1 MASSRRVRVDPLLCE
16 AHALCI
22 ELAPAVFD
30 LGDDIAECD
39 ESPDPAHDEEID
51 AAIAACP
58 RQAISWVDAQPA
70 PVSESASHD

>member
-39 ESPDPAHDEEID
+39 DSPDPAHDEEID

-58 RQAISWVDAQPA
+58 RQAISWVDTRPA